1 MDWIS
6 HRAMWPFFPLLFF
19 LVLSACS
26 SQSLTLVHPQSGAT
40 VKCAATGSGIMA
52 GWVEGLMEECAQG
65 YEKQGYVPV
74 NKLTP
79 QQRADLERR
88 GLLPQE

>member
-1 MDWIS
+1 MVWVSRRTIGL
-6 HRAMWPFFPLLFF
+6 FFPLLFF
-19 LVLSACS
+19 LGLSACS

-40 VKCAATGSGIMA
+40 VKCAATGSGIVA

-65 YEKQGYVPV
+65 YKKQGYLPV
-74 NKLTP
+74 SELTP

-88 GLLPQE
+88 GLLPPE